1 MIYFCDAAGSA
12 LRCVPERVYQGSSE
26 ASFVTLVAPFSESAQ
41 MSVGFRLPNGEKS
54 EKYYMR
60 YAGMLD
66 GFQTKKGERLCSW
79 RASLPASVTSHY
91 GRVTAQ
97 FYQTGSSGEIIAT
110 SPVQFT
116 VERGADCE
124 LPAMPVQNIYEQILA
139 VIAQICADV
148 QNAAY
153 AARAIYAWNSE
164 YTYGANEITLCPDA
178 NGNGTF
184 VKSLAENNTAAPY
197 GATGELNAQYWEEVC
212 RFDELMNK
220 GEEAV
225 EAAEIATAAADVA
238 TEKSQ
243 AAVQAAAQA
252 QESALSAAESAAAAE
267 SALENA
273 EAVVGHDFVLNTQW
287 QKILDGTQQVGAAL
301 TAEQAQKDGA
311 GNVIASTYATIAAM
325 NSKYSKPSGGIPQ
338 TDLAQSV
345 QDVLGSAGM
354 LKIPNFGTMTEF
366 GTVNVEQTVDENVQ
380 FVQATINGN
389 TVLFSK
395 VCSFTSPYVAD
406 IFHGFSTVGVMD
418 ADTFMDEVWERYLIA
433 YIPSMNA
440 ATMIPLRFNG
450 YVPNVYNGFNNRILS
465 VTEDGEGYEW
475 KAFPIASASAVG
487 GVKAATKTTGMTQEV
502 GVDSA
507 GKLWVAPNASQS
519 SVLELT
525 NADVSNADGQ
535 ATVSFSGT
543 LPMAKVMTA
552 RLAIELASDGIPTL
566 TRYYGF
572 TVPPINDLVDEPVYV
587 SFMDESGVSHRA
599 HFTQTSGSLTLT
611 IVPGLTVEE
620 GKEIWDAV
628 LRIYTD

>member
-54 EKYYMR
+54 EKYYMS

-116 VERGADCE
+116 VERGVDCE

-225 EAAEIATAAADVA
+225 EAAQIATAAADVA

-243 AAVQAAAQA
+243 V
-252 QESALSAAESAAAAE
+252 S
-267 SALENA
+267 
-273 EAVVGHDFVLNTQW
+273 
-287 QKILDGTQQVGAAL
+287 
-301 TAEQAQKDGA
+301 
-311 GNVIASTYATIAAM
+311 M
-325 NSKYSKPSGGIPQ
+325 GG
-338 TDLAQSV
+338 
-345 QDVLGSAGM
+345 
-354 LKIPNFGTMTEF
+354 
-366 GTVNVEQTVDENVQ
+366 
-380 FVQATINGN
+380 
-389 TVLFSK
+389 
-395 VCSFTSPYVAD
+395 
-406 IFHGFSTVGVMD
+406 GFSPASESTGLTWTWTPLMSLL
-418 ADTFMDEVWERYLIA
+418 TRSLNLWLKQYGYMGL
-433 YIPSMNA
+433 
-440 ATMIPLRFNG
+440 LRFWTRDTARS
-450 YVPNVYNGFNNRILS
+450 PTTRDTS
-465 VTEDGEGYEW
+465 S
-475 KAFPIASASAVG
+475 AFCLWSGHSSFP
-487 GVKAATKTTGMTQEV
+487 MTQ
-502 GVDSA
+502 
-507 GKLWVAPNASQS
+507 
-519 SVLELT
+519 
-525 NADVSNADGQ
+525 
-535 ATVSFSGT
+535 
-543 LPMAKVMTA
+543 
-552 RLAIELASDGIPTL
+552 
-566 TRYYGF
+566 
-572 TVPPINDLVDEPVYV
+572 
-587 SFMDESGVSHRA
+587 
-599 HFTQTSGSLTLT
+599 
-611 IVPGLTVEE
+611 
-620 GKEIWDAV
+620 
-628 LRIYTD
+628 